1 MPTDPVGLGTAVLLH
16 LQRPHPLPPG
26 TQSRR
31 SDTHLGGL
39 ALPPD
44 LGPHGGHAPA
54 PYPHLVLV
62 AQCHLVTQHPTRG
75 WGHDAGPATPCL
87 LMSQSAAGNQT
98 AEVGWDKGGPCWG
111 ASLLGPSPWGSTA
124 HSKGKKLC
132 PALKAWSWVRDN
144 MGQTP
149 AAPGGKTFA
158 PQNSSGTTTRGFYGC
173 SCHTAAQGAPKT
185 HWAPQHTCIPTRVPC
200 IWASQQHH
208 PCSRS
213 CGTQGDSPCCLQGGA
228 GTDGDRKEVA
238 CSCVLVGMNLR
249 DGHRY
254 PPPPLHRIFYIYI

>member
-1 MPTDPVGLGTAVLLH
+1 MPMDLVGLGTVVLLH

-44 LGPHGGHAPA
+44 LGPHRGHAPA

-62 AQCHLVTQHPTRG
+62 AQCHLVAQHPTRG

-98 AEVGWDKGGPCWG
+98 AEVGWDKGGLCWG

-124 HSKGKKLC
+124 HSKGEKLC
-132 PALKAWSWVRDN
+132 PGLKAWSWVRDS

-149 AAPGGKTFA
+149 AAPAAPLHSKTAQEPPPGVFMDA
-158 PQNSSGTTTRGFYGC
+158 RAIQLPREPPRPTGHHRTPASLPGHPVSGLPSSIIP
-173 SCHTAAQGAPKT
+173 AAGP
-185 HWAPQHTCIPTRVPC
+185 V
-200 IWASQQHH
+200 
-208 PCSRS
+208 
-213 CGTQGDSPCCLQGGA
+213 
-228 GTDGDRKEVA
+228 
-238 CSCVLVGMNLR
+238 
-249 DGHRY
+249 GHRGTVLAACREELALMETGRRW
-254 PPPPLHRIFYIYI
+254 PVPVCWWG